1 MERGARGSP
10 RRRSPSPGADGS
22 TRHVDVSDPSDPVA
36 CDPARRARETASVAA
51 AVARRRHRVHGEQ
64 SPSRAGR
71 RIRAC
76 LRRQSSIAGAVHDGA
91 GLHWR
96 GARVRCPR
104 DARPDGAGHRVPF
117 VSGALDPARYA
128 VVTSGRAG
136 GAAVWRDVRRG
147 PRGRAAPGAVARAI
161 RARDP
166 DRVAGP
172 AGGARRRHGRGPRG
186 RPHGAEAPRA
196 VRGDAVLVVGAL
208 AHERPVVR
216 GVLPGVRG
224 AGAERR
230 NPPAARD
237 PRVRGGGPG
246 VGRLLRRLRES
257 DAADVAA
264 LRHQSEPGAGV
275 RGRLSRFHVPADHAA
290 RPALACECP
299 PPPGRPGSGT
309 DGRSTG
315 GRETVTDAV
324 RVAAHAKLNLLL
336 RILAREAP
344 AGYHQIETAFAL
356 LELADELMVTRTASG
371 VALTVQGPDLG
382 APEQN
387 LAVRAA
393 RAVLEATGHKFGVA
407 LELTKRIPV
416 RSGLGGGSSD
426 AAAALHAVNT
436 LAGNAVPRHEL
447 LHVATRLGADVAFFA
462 GAVAAVYAN
471 EGLRDDAASQLGEKH
486 QRLIKTATKAATAP
500 GPEPLP

>member
-1 MERGARGSP
+1 
-10 RRRSPSPGADGS
+10 
-22 TRHVDVSDPSDPVA
+22 
-36 CDPARRARETASVAA
+36 RARETASVAA
-51 AVARRRHRVHGEQ
+51 AVVRRRHRLHGEQ

-117 VSGALDPARYA
+117 VSSALDPARYA
-128 VVTSGRAG
+128 VVPSGRAG
-136 GAAVWRDVRRG
+136 GAAVWRAVRRG
-147 PRGRAAPGAVARAI
+147 ARGRAAPGAVARAI

-166 DRVAGP
+166 GGVA
-172 AGGARRRHGRGPRG
+172 
-186 RPHGAEAPRA
+186 
-196 VRGDAVLVVGAL
+196 
-208 AHERPVVR
+208 
-216 GVLPGVRG
+216 
-224 AGAERR
+224 
-230 NPPAARD
+230 
-237 PRVRGGGPG
+237 GPG

-275 RGRLSRFHVPADHAA
+275 RGRVSRFHVPADHAA

-309 DGRSTG
+309 DSRSTG

-356 LELADELMVTRTASG
+356 LELTDELMVTRTAGG
-371 VALTVQGPDLG
+371 VALTVHG
-382 APEQN
+382 
-387 LAVRAA
+387 
-393 RAVLEATGHKFGVA
+393 
-407 LELTKRIPV
+407 
-416 RSGLGGGSSD
+416 
-426 AAAALHAVNT
+426 
-436 LAGNAVPRHEL
+436 
-447 LHVATRLGADVAFFA
+447 
-462 GAVAAVYAN
+462 
-471 EGLRDDAASQLGEKH
+471 
-486 QRLIKTATKAATAP
+486 
-500 GPEPLP
+500 

>member
-51 AVARRRHRVHGEQ
+51 AVARRRHRLYGEP
-64 SPSRAGR
+64 SPSPAGR

-96 GARVRCPR
+96 GAGVRCPR

-117 VSGALDPARYA
+117 VSSALDPARYA
-128 VVTSGRAG
+128 VVPSGRAG

-147 PRGRAAPGAVARAI
+147 ARGRAAPGAVARAI

-166 DRVAGP
+166 GRVAGP
-172 AGGARRRHGRGPRG
+172 VGGARRRHGRGPRG

-208 AHERPVVR
+208 AHERRVVR

-224 AGAERR
+224 AGADRR
-230 NPPAARD
+230 IPPAAKD
-237 PRVRGGGPG
+237 PRVRGGGPV

-275 RGRLSRFHVPADHAA
+275 RGRVSRFHVPADHAA

-309 DGRSTG
+309 DSRSTG
-315 GRETVTDAV
+315 GRETLTDAV

-356 LELADELMVTRTASG
+356 LELADELIVTRTTG
-371 VALTVQGPDLG
+371 GEVGLTVHGPDLG
-382 APEQN
+382 PPEQN

-393 RAVLEATGHKFGVA
+393 RAVLEAIGHKFGITI
-407 LELTKRIPV
+407 ELTKRIPV
-416 RSGLGGGSSD
+416 QAGLGGGSSD
-426 AAAALHAVNT
+426 AAAALHAVNA
-436 LAGNAVPRHEL
+436 LAANAVPRHEL
-447 LHVATRLGADVAFFA
+447 LHFATRLGADVRFGKRRGRGVRERSAA
-462 GAVAAVYAN
+462 GRCRHGA
-471 EGLRDDAASQLGEKH
+471 G
-486 QRLIKTATKAATAP
+486 
-500 GPEPLP
+500 

>member
-1 MERGARGSP
+1 
-10 RRRSPSPGADGS
+10 
-22 TRHVDVSDPSDPVA
+22 
-36 CDPARRARETASVAA
+36 
-51 AVARRRHRVHGEQ
+51 
-64 SPSRAGR
+64 
-71 RIRAC
+71 
-76 LRRQSSIAGAVHDGA
+76 
-91 GLHWR
+91 
-96 GARVRCPR
+96 
-104 DARPDGAGHRVPF
+104 
-117 VSGALDPARYA
+117 
-128 VVTSGRAG
+128 
-136 GAAVWRDVRRG
+136 
-147 PRGRAAPGAVARAI
+147 RAI

-166 DRVAGP
+166 GCVAGP

-208 AHERPVVR
+208 AHERRVVR
-216 GVLPGVRG
+216 GVLPGVRV
-224 AGAERR
+224 AGADRR
-230 NPPAARD
+230 IPPAARD

-275 RGRLSRFHVPADHAA
+275 RGRVSRFHVPADHAA

-309 DGRSTG
+309 DSRSTG

-356 LELADELMVTRTASG
+356 LELSDELMVTRTASG
-371 VALTVQGPDLG
+371 VALTLQGPDLG

-393 RAVLEATGHKFGVA
+393 RAVLEATGHRFGVA

-426 AAAALHAVNT
+426 GAAALHAVNA
-436 LAGNAVPRHEL
+436 LADNAVPRHEL
-447 LHVATRLGADVAFFA
+447 LHVATRLGADAFTGWGSVGRLGGNDFEIPVFGKHPPLRALYERLA
-462 GAVAAVYAN
+462 GTHPYWVRLCGSGSAVAAVYAN
-471 EGLRDDAASQLGEKH
+471 AGLRDDAAMLLGEKH
-486 QRLIKTATKAATAP
+486 QRLIKTTTRVAAGRRA
-500 GPEPLP
+500 E